1 MEWLLDPNIAYL
13 LVMGALLMAIITIIV
28 PGTGIPEVLLL
39 LFAGASWGALGQHQP
54 NTWAL
59 LALLGSLVP
68 FVIAVRRPRVG
79 KWLLLLSLAMLLTGS
94 LFLFSNPGQPMLV
107 HPVLAGLVSIGL
119 ACFLYIAA
127 TRGMQ
132 AQRAHAI
139 IDPNAIVGKHG
150 TARTDVHHSGSVYVA
165 GEQWSARSKAPIK
178 RGAAIM
184 VEGREGFTLIVTQ
197 DA

>member
-1 MEWLLDPNIAYL
+1 MDWLLDPNIAYL
-13 LVMGALLMAIITIIV
+13 LVMGALLMAIITIII

-68 FVIAVRRPRVG
+68 FVMAVRRPRLG
-79 KWLLLLSLAMLLTGS
+79 KWLLLLSVAMLLVGS

-107 HPVLAGLVSIGL
+107 HPVLAGLVSIVL
-119 ACFLYIAA
+119 AGFLYIAA

-132 AQRAHAI
+132 AQRARAI

-165 GEQWSARSKAPIK
+165 GEQWSARSNAPIK
-178 RGAAIM
+178 RGAAIT
-184 VEGREGFTLIVTQ
+184 VEGRDGFTLIVTQ